1 MENDR
6 DELSYR
12 MLQFLP
18 AGAIMHGNLSGL
30 TALRMLMPRTSDM
43 ALTAQ
48 FPLVLITQNKV
59 RFRD

>member
-12 MLQFLP
+12 MLQFLL
-18 AGAIMHGNLSGL
+18 AGALVHGNLSGL
-30 TALRMLMPRTSDM
+30 MALRILMPRTSDM
-43 ALTAQ
+43 SLTAQ
-48 FPLVLITQNKV
+48 FPPVLIAQPNV